1 MRTGRDYFVDPAD
14 AEAEAREEVVLDVVV
29 ASESRNGYLPLKS
42 LEMQVHLLPISS
54 CSRYSRASS
63 S

>member
-1 MRTGRDYFVDPAD
+1 MRACGDYFVDSAD
-14 AEAEAREEVVLDVVV
+14 AEAEARKEMVLDVVV
-29 ASESRNGYLPLKS
+29 ASEWRNDYLPLKS